1 MRAEDIPMA
10 LYFGFIVTTI
20 FVNYLPAALLAL
32 GLAWAPFAA
41 GISAMSARKKGLD
54 ARRHA
59 VAGALYS
66 ALMFCPWVYFMLR
79 MNGRNV
85 PAILVRLFYIS
96 VFTAWALGAVFWT
109 FIVAIAHHPG
119 TDSLYKFSNPWV
131 VFSYIVYALLFA
143 EVGAWLAS
151 LWTLLKR
158 RRRESESENR
168 SDAMIDREY
177 LMPPAFAAASLA
189 IAAFALFGLTRIW
202 TSIFG
207 EIP

>member
-1 MRAEDIPMA
+1 MSDTPLGAM
-10 LYFGFIVTTI
+10 YFGFIITTVLAI
-20 FVNYLPAALLAL
+20 YLPVVFLAL

-41 GISAMSARKKGLD
+41 GISAISARKKGLG

-79 MNGRNV
+79 MNGRSV

-96 VFTAWALGAVFWT
+96 VFTTWTLGSIFWT
-109 FIVAIAHHPG
+109 FAVAIAHHPG
-119 TDSLYKFSNPWV
+119 TDSLYEFSNPWV

-143 EVGAWLAS
+143 KIGVWFVS
-151 LWTLLKR
+151 LRTLLKR
-158 RRRESESENR
+158 RRRELATEAGEN
-168 SDAMIDREY
+168 ALIALVY
-177 LMPPAFAAASLA
+177 LTPPAFTAVSLA
-189 IAAFALFGLTRIW
+189 ITAFALFGLTRIW